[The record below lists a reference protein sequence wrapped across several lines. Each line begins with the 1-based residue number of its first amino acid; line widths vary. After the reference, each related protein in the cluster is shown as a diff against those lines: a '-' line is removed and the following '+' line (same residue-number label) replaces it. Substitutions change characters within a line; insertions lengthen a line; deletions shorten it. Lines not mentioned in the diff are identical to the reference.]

1 MLTGPRLI
9 KVGYGTGPAKQALDE
24 RNLSVGPGV
33 PAQAVASLVAA
44 SGPLSEG
51 GRYGLVLRAA
61 ESARRDFATDR
72 GERTLKAWSLT
83 VTGSLAPIV
92 VLDAE
97 EQERIWSSAEGHLG
111 VGGEV
116 AGARADLDAA
126 GTRLRYQ
133 FYGLPRR
140 HTDYVGG
147 ELAASETAVAIAPRS
162 QAPGAG
168 DPSVVGVIGGLHQGG
183 CFPWT
188 SYSAP
193 FDSAT
198 AAVFTRAATGGAAD
212 VLPVPGGD
220 GC

>member
-1 MLTGPRLI
+1 MDDESRGSLSEALALWAQFPVDADERPLMLTGPRLI

-147 ELAASETAVAIAPRS
+147 ELAASETAGCDRAAFSEQDRWDRQPAAVRRAA
-162 QAPGAG
+162 
-168 DPSVVGVIGGLHQGG
+168 GGLG
-183 CFPWT
+183 
-188 SYSAP
+188 
-193 FDSAT
+193 
-198 AAVFTRAATGGAAD
+198 
-212 VLPVPGGD
+212 
-220 GC
+220 